1 MIFLNCKVNSIFKKL
16 NTPEQSGKK
25 IGLFRTICAIFG
37 GLLVAYLAMTLL
49 VFILPGTAGESIII
63 PLMFNTLAWAIA
75 ALWIS
80 VSSTKMIALY
90 KTFIPSTIFC
100 ITIAIFILGN

>member
-1 MIFLNCKVNSIFKKL
+1 MNNKSISILKKL
-16 NTPEQSGKK
+16 NTPEKSGKK
-25 IGLFRTICAIFG
+25 IGLFRTICSIFG

-63 PLMFNTLAWAIA
+63 PLMFNTLAWAVA

-80 VSSTKMIALY
+80 LSSTKMIALY
-90 KTFIPSTIFC
+90 KVFIPSIIF
-100 ITIAIFILGN
+100 IIAIAFFILGN